1 MNCPNCG
8 SVIDKNAFVCVKC
21 GYLLKS
27 IKPQVMEKVIEKP
40 VYRTVYKDRSC
51 GSVLK
56 NENNQVNDQ
65 SATRQ
70 DYVANNV
77 NSNIDNGSNQV
88 VNSQNYG
95 NTNFNP
101 VGYNQANYTQENFN
115 AQNTYNS
122 SVNDSDSK
130 VCVILS
136 IAIPIVMFI
145 LKWFV
150 GTSLYIDII
159 VATVGLTL
167 AKKGESSSKPLAIL
181 GMILNVIFILL
192 VIIFFLLTLYVV
204 TCVD

>member
-8 SVIDKNAFVCVKC
+8 VQISQN
-21 GYLLKS
+21 
-27 IKPQVMEKVIEKP
+27 
-40 VYRTVYKDRSC
+40 DRFCTSC

-136 IAIPIVMFI
+136 IAIPILMLI

-181 GMILNVIFILL
+181 GMILNIIFILL

>member
-8 SVIDKNAFVCVKC
+8 AQISQN
-21 GYLLKS
+21 
-27 IKPQVMEKVIEKP
+27 
-40 VYRTVYKDRSC
+40 DRFCTSC

-65 SATRQ
+65 SVTRQ

-101 VGYNQANYTQENFN
+101 VGYNQTSYAQGNYNVQSTNYS
-115 AQNTYNS
+115 QN
-122 SVNDSDSK
+122 VNDSDSK

-136 IAIPIVMFI
+136 IVIPIVMFI

-150 GTSLYIDII
+150 ATSLYIDII
-159 VATVGLTL
+159 AATVGLTL

-192 VIIFFLLTLYVV
+192 VVIFFLLTLYVV

>member
-1 MNCPNCG
+1 M
-8 SVIDKNAFVCVKC
+8 
-21 GYLLKS
+21 
-27 IKPQVMEKVIEKP
+27 
-40 VYRTVYKDRSC
+40 
-51 GSVLK
+51 K

-88 VNSQNYG
+88 VNGQNYG

-101 VGYNQANYTQENFN
+101 VGYNQANYTKENFN

-181 GMILNVIFILL
+181 GMILNIIFILL
-192 VIIFFLLTLYVV
+192 VVIFFLLTLYVV

>member
-8 SVIDKNAFVCVKC
+8 AQISQN
-21 GYLLKS
+21 
-27 IKPQVMEKVIEKP
+27 
-40 VYRTVYKDRSC
+40 DRFCTSC
-51 GSVLK
+51 GSMLK
-56 NENNQVNDQ
+56 NENSQVNEHSVIHQEDKINNVIN
-65 SATRQ
+65 S
-70 DYVANNV
+70 ANN
-77 NSNIDNGSNQV
+77 SNQV
-88 VNSQNYG
+88 VNGQNYG

-101 VGYNQANYTQENFN
+101 VGYNQANYTKENFN

-181 GMILNVIFILL
+181 GMILNIIFILL

>member
-8 SVIDKNAFVCVKC
+8 A
-21 GYLLKS
+21 
-27 IKPQVMEKVIEKP
+27 QVSQN
-40 VYRTVYKDRSC
+40 DRFCTSC

-65 SATRQ
+65 SVTRQ

-95 NTNFNP
+95 NANFNP
-101 VGYNQANYTQENFN
+101 VGYNQTSYAQGNYNVQSTNYS
-115 AQNTYNS
+115 QN
-122 SVNDSDSK
+122 VNDSDSK

-136 IAIPIVMFI
+136 IIIPIVMLIF
-145 LKWFV
+145 KWFV

-167 AKKGESSSKPLAIL
+167 AKKGEASSKPLSIT
-181 GMILNVIFILL
+181 GMVLNIIFIVLAVVFFIFSLLL
-192 VIIFFLLTLYVV
+192 VASIK
-204 TCVD
+204 

>member
-8 SVIDKNAFVCVKC
+8 AQISQN
-21 GYLLKS
+21 
-27 IKPQVMEKVIEKP
+27 
-40 VYRTVYKDRSC
+40 DRFCTSC

-101 VGYNQANYTQENFN
+101 VGYNQANYTKENFN

-181 GMILNVIFILL
+181 GMILNIIFILL